1 VKAMLLA
8 AGQGIRLRPLT
19 NTVPKSMIPIGG
31 KPILEHNIEWLC
43 RYGITELAINLY
55 YLPHVIQDYF
65 GDGSRWG
72 VKITYSL
79 EPRKLG
85 TAGGVKRF
93 ANFFDETFLV
103 WYGDNLST
111 CDLSRLLDFHR
122 AKEGLATIAI
132 YQREDVTQSGIIGLD
147 DQERITRFQEKP
159 KIDQIFS
166 HWVNAGIYILNL
178 DVLEFI
184 PNRTESDFGKDVFPA
199 MLAAG
204 RFLYGYRMTD
214 SEKLWWIDTPDDLLV
229 TQSALLRRKTS

>member
-1 VKAMLLA
+1 MKAMLLA
-8 AGQGIRLRPLT
+8 AGQGTRLRPMT
-19 NTVPKSMIPIGG
+19 NTVPKSMIPICG
-31 KPILEHNIEWLC
+31 KPILEHNIEWLR
-43 RYGITELAINLY
+43 RYGITDLAINLFF
-55 YLPHVIQDYF
+55 LPHIIQDYF

-72 VKITYSL
+72 VRITYSL

-122 AKEGLATIAI
+122 AKGGLATIAL

-147 DQERITRFQEKP
+147 DEERITRFLEKP
-159 KIDQIFS
+159 KIDEIFS
-166 HWVNAGIYILNL
+166 HWVNAGIYIFER

-184 PNRTESDFGKDVFPA
+184 PDQGESDFGRDIFPA
-199 MLAAG
+199 MLEAG
-204 RFLYGYRMTD
+204 QSLYGYRMTA
-214 SEKLWWIDTPDDLLV
+214 SEGLWWIDTPDDLHE
-229 TQSALLRRKTS
+229 TQSAMLRRISS

>member
-1 VKAMLLA
+1 MLLA

-19 NTVPKSMIPIGG
+19 NTVPKTMIPICG
-31 KPILEHNIEWLC
+31 KPILEHNIEWLR
-43 RYGITELAINLY
+43 RYGITELVINLY
-55 YLPHVIQDYF
+55 YLPNVIQDYF

-72 VKITYSL
+72 VQITYSL

-85 TAGGVKRF
+85 TAGGVKRC

-111 CDLSRLLDFHR
+111 CDLSRLLDFHQ
-122 AKEGLATIAI
+122 AKGGLATIAL
-132 YQREDVTQSGIIGLD
+132 YPREDVTQSGIIGLD
-147 DQERITRFQEKP
+147 DQERIIRFQEKP

-166 HWVNAGIYILNL
+166 HWVNAGIYILNR

-184 PNRTESDFGKDVFPA
+184 PNRSESDFGWDVFPA

-204 RFLYGYRMTD
+204 QFLYGYRMTG
-214 SEKLWWIDTPDDLLV
+214 SEKLWWIDSPDDLHA
-229 TQSALLRRKTS
+229 TQSALKRRNTS